1 MNPQS
6 RLSKIVHFISITLF
20 LFMVVFNTVFQGV
33 QLFIEMLN
41 KDNTIHEYIPNLTW
55 FCIFPLAILIFV
67 RFLIKKKE
75 MWAFFED
82 WRQFENRVTALTAQV
97 DCGNVK
103 KLSYLIFLVY
113 LVMFSSVSIVICS
126 LIFKLPEATY
136 LLSHYKIVR
145 DSLGFSVT
153 TAYHIITIVIGLILI
168 SLSDFV
174 PGFIFY
180 HAGLILRSFDVEIHE
195 QFINLNRNNKMLS
208 TSGSSS
214 FQMRI
219 HKTCLRYEMLNQLVK
234 RANRLFGI
242 MMISN
247 HATILFT
254 TSTCVAL
261 LFSVPINNFH

>member
-1 MNPQS
+1 
-6 RLSKIVHFISITLF
+6 
-20 LFMVVFNTVFQGV
+20 
-33 QLFIEMLN
+33 
-41 KDNTIHEYIPNLTW
+41 
-55 FCIFPLAILIFV
+55 
-67 RFLIKKKE
+67 

-174 PGFIFY
+174 P
-180 HAGLILRSFDVEIHE
+180 
-195 QFINLNRNNKMLS
+195 
-208 TSGSSS
+208 
-214 FQMRI
+214 
-219 HKTCLRYEMLNQLVK
+219 
-234 RANRLFGI
+234 
-242 MMISN
+242 
-247 HATILFT
+247 
-254 TSTCVAL
+254 
-261 LFSVPINNFH
+261 